1 MSGKDKKAQKS
12 KKIASNEQLEKSGL
26 GMLLLYKAIDIIE
39 YREMVEENK
48 NQEEESKLENSW
60 KSDQMTFLKEKLD
73 ESGLKELSH

>member
-12 KKIASNEQLEKSGL
+12 KKIASNEKLEKSGL

>member
-39 YREMVEENK
+39 FREMVEENK
-48 NQEEESKLENSW
+48 N
-60 KSDQMTFLKEKLD
+60 
-73 ESGLKELSH
+73 